1 MIFTSETDTELT
13 FVIFAH
19 RIDLAI
25 LTYEK
30 SKTAPTFNIMNNLG
44 HLN

>member
-1 MIFTSETDTELT
+1 MIFIYETDAELT

-30 SKTAPTFNIMNNLG
+30 SKPAPTFNTMNKLG